1 MTSNEKR
8 RLVETAIL
16 EEADAAAKELVVA
29 FFNGGGATSHFPSD
43 EVETA
48 LDQAFDIFYAFKQR
62 KIEQLRETL
71 RNLEDEEEA
80 SESSH

>member
-43 EVETA
+43 EVE
-48 LDQAFDIFYAFKQR
+48 K
-62 KIEQLRETL
+62 
-71 RNLEDEEEA
+71 
-80 SESSH
+80 

>member
-1 MTSNEKR
+1 MTANEKR

-29 FFNGGGATSHFPSD
+29 FFTGGGATSIFPYD

-48 LDQAFDIFYAFKQR
+48 LDQAFEIFYAFKQR
-62 KIEQLRETL
+62 KIEQLRVVL
-71 RNLEDEEEA
+71 KNLQDEEDA